1 MERLKYTNEFDNS
14 YILEYRQVIRIMKC
28 DETSMQR
35 SKVMTI
41 VVVVAVAAFL
51 VAATATQALA
61 TKNLNSSKSNI
72 YRQTTH
78 QNQTIEGGGSGEQ
91 VSSNTCTCTS
101 NDIISIS
108 GSD

>member
-28 DETSMQR
+28 DKTSMQR

-41 VVVVAVAAFL
+41 VVVVAVATFL

-72 YRQTTH
+72 YRQETH
-78 QNQTIEGGGSGEQ
+78 QNQSIEGGSGQQ